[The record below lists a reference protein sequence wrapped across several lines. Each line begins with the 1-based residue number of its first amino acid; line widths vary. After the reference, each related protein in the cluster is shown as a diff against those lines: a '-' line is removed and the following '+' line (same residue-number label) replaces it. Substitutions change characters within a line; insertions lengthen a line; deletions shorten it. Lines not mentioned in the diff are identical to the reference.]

1 MLSRARS
8 IYEMNP
14 AFGYSKAHKF
24 KNANLQILSSKGKQ
38 VTQKFDK
45 DQIIGKPNVL
55 TKEQKKRSIELL
67 RAKAQE
73 IIARLSP
80 SKRPRKTLTEQLSV
94 IG

>member
-1 MLSRARS
+1 
-8 IYEMNP
+8 MNP
-14 AFGYSKAHKF
+14 AFGYSKANKF
-24 KNANLQILSSKGKQ
+24 RNANLQILSSKEKQ
-38 VTQKFDK
+38 VTQKIDQ

-67 RAKAQE
+67 KAKAKE

-80 SKRPRKTLTEQLSV
+80 SKRPRNTLTKQLSV